1 MCSFTGP
8 AELANDFTKVIT
20 LLINYSAN
28 AFAESA
34 GFNAVHGN
42 LCHSDFA
49 FKGIDMSVKDDV
61 ARVLVDFNTHG
72 KVIGMTCISPILVAK
87 LFGNKNPK
95 LTLGKRASNFPF
107 QGAMD
112 VAESFGC
119 QLDA

>member
-1 MCSFTGP
+1 VL
-8 AELANDFTKVIT
+8 E
-20 LLINYSAN
+20 
-28 AFAESA
+28 ESA
-34 GFNAVHGN
+34 RIARGNCKDMKDLKAKYYDALIIPGGFGAAKN
-42 LCHSDFA
+42 LSDFA

-112 VAESFGC
+112 CAESFGC